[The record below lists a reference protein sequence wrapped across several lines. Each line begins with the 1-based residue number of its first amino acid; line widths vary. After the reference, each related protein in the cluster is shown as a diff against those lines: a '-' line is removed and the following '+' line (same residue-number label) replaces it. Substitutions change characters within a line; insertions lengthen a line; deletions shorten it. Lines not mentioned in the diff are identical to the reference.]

1 MRREVGIAEIDVRWL
16 DRNSHFATFV
26 DVLHDFVGAAR
37 LRGQQRGHEL
47 HGVVRLEI
55 SGLECEKRIR
65 SGVRLVEA
73 VSGKL
78 LHQVED
84 FYDLLLREASLD
96 RAFYETVALLGHF
109 LRILLAHGAAQ
120 KISFAE

>member
-1 MRREVGIAEIDVRWL
+1 M
-16 DRNSHFATFV
+16 
-26 DVLHDFVGAAR
+26 
-37 LRGQQRGHEL
+37 
-47 HGVVRLEI
+47 RLEI